1 MYKKEWKERKT
12 FFYLNFQEFQKIKF
26 ENLLHVNNLI
36 NS

>member
-1 MYKKEWKERKT
+1 MYKKKSKERKT
-12 FFYLNFQEFQKIKF
+12 FFYLDFQEFQKFKL